1 MVWAS
6 CTPATDVL
14 VADLAAVATAAGL
27 VLARNGDEWLWFFGV
42 WGCGLL
48 SGQLVRLSL
57 YRFWLRQLNLDL
69 ANLIVELFLIS

>member
-6 CTPATDVL
+6 CTPATDVF

-27 VLARNGDEWLWFFGV
+27 VLAGYGDERLWLFGV